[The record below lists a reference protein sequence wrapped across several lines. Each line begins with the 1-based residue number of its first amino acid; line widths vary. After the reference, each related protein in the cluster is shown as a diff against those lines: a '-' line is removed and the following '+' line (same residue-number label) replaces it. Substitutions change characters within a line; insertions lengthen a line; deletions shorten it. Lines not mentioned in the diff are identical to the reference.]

1 LTSPAPETIEREKM
15 IDQPLYDL
23 PDAAVKLG
31 NCSRSTL
38 YRLIDQGKLVRVNIG
53 SKAVITGKSLARYVE
68 ELMAAT
74 PDSAHSKERDRQ
86 KRQGTARD
94 RNS

>member
-1 LTSPAPETIEREKM
+1 MNSPT

-38 YRLIDQGKLVRVNIG
+38 YRLIGEGKLVRVNIG
-53 SKAVITGKSLARYVE
+53 TKAVITGKSLAAFIENLPVILPVIKSRNG
-68 ELMAAT
+68 
-74 PDSAHSKERDRQ
+74 Q
-86 KRQGTARD
+86 KRQDTVGHTKLKAIQKTR
-94 RNS
+94 